1 MRYMPS
7 EMKMYNL
14 RRFDHSANDR
24 DLIFFFFSSD
34 SIHPRLIYL

>member
-14 RRFDHSANDR
+14 GRFDHSANDR
-24 DLIFFFFSSD
+24 DFFFSSSD
-34 SIHPRLIYL
+34 LIQPRLIYL